1 MALSGQLL
9 RILSAA
15 TVWVAVL
22 FVPAVAEAHV
32 GHVYGHSRSVEARG
46 VPGAAI
52 HTVAIHTVVAKT
64 ERAHEAVPKAAP
76 APVAGQI
83 QRVSGPKLFMAASRD
98 LATTAADPNGC
109 VDGCCGDGMI
119 CCGAAFSAGIP
130 DLTPVA
136 RSIRVR
142 LTIPVHVRGI
152 EPDALR
158 KPPRA
163 FV

>member
-1 MALSGQLL
+1 MILSGQLL

-15 TVWVAVL
+15 TIWVAVL

-46 VPGAAI
+46 VSIATI

-83 QRVSGPKLFMAASRD
+83 QRVSGPKLFLTASRD
-98 LATTAADPNGC
+98 LPETIADPDGC
-109 VDGCCGDGMI
+109 VNGCCGDGMI
-119 CCGAAFSAGIP
+119 CCGAAFSAGPP
-130 DLTPVA
+130 DLAPAA
-136 RSIRVR
+136 RSIRIR
-142 LTIPVHVRGI
+142 LASPMHVRGI
-152 EPDALR
+152 DPDALR
-158 KPPRA
+158 KPPRD